1 MTVVKMPNYSY
12 GPDCF
17 QDIPEV
23 LSPYQVKKVV
33 FIGGEKALASAQ
45 DDVRM
50 ILENHGIEVT
60 ASLVYGQDST
70 QKNIDRLSQ
79 EPAVLEADLIFGF
92 GGGRALDT
100 AKMVAKQCQK
110 DIMTFPTICSNCSAG
125 TAIAVVYKEDHSLDY
140 YGYPDTPLHIFIN
153 TRIIALAP
161 IKYFWAGIA
170 DGISKAPEVERA
182 TREAEKRGLI
192 LPHIA
197 QLGRA
202 VALSSKQAFYQ
213 YGSEALA
220 DVEAQKVSL
229 AVEEIALAIL
239 VSTAYA
245 SNLVNQPDFYYNSCH
260 AHAFYNGSTAISREG
275 EYLHGIVVAFGV
287 MVLHAYYGEKAELE
301 AVASFNQKLGFPL
314 TLDQLG
320 LREADLGK
328 LVDVA
333 MTTNEYKH
341 TPFDRERFI
350 QAIQQV
356 NQYGEEL
363 TS

>member
-23 LSPYQVKKVV
+23 LAPYQVKKVV

-45 DDVRM
+45 DEVKR
-50 ILENHGIEVT
+50 ILQAHGVEVT
-60 ASLVYGQDST
+60 ASLIYGQDST
-70 QKNIDRLSQ
+70 QRNIDRLAQDS
-79 EPAVLEADLIFGF
+79 AVIKADMIFGF

-100 AKMVAKQCQK
+100 AKMVAKQAQK
-110 DIMTFPTICSNCSAG
+110 EIMTFPTICSNCSAG

-153 TRIIALAP
+153 TRIIAQAP
-161 IKYFWAGIA
+161 VKYFWAGIA

-182 TREAEKRGLI
+182 AAEAEKRGFI

-202 VALSSKQAFYQ
+202 VALSSKSAFYQ
-213 YGSEALA
+213 YGQEALA
-220 DVEAQKVSL
+220 DVKAQKVSS

-245 SNLVNQPDFYYNSCH
+245 SNLVNQPDFYFNSCH
-260 AHAFYNGSTAISREG
+260 AHAFYNGSTAIQREG

-301 AVASFNQKLGFPL
+301 EVALFNQKLGFPL

-320 LREADLGK
+320 LTEADLDK

-341 TPFDRERFI
+341 TPFDKEQFI

-356 NQYGEEL
+356 DQYGKTL
-363 TS
+363 NA